1 MLATGAS
8 ERLADIVGT
17 VHGGGGQVRDTGA
30 AFADALARR
39 A

>member
-8 ERLADIVGT
+8 ERLGVIGDSSW
-17 VHGGGGQVRDTGA
+17 GGGQARDTGA